1 MREVECLSEVTQY
14 GVVAQVEDLILPMVE
29 QMIETHRATW
39 FESRLHH
46 KGNRGGVEQQTGR
59 AVTQGYTLSISLMV
73 CEAICGIPDK
83 VVPVSNNGRWP
94 SG

>member
-1 MREVECLSEVTQY
+1 M
-14 GVVAQVEDLILPMVE
+14 EDLILPMVE
-29 QMIETHRATW
+29 QVIETDRATW

-73 CEAICGIPDK
+73 CEAGFVMVQAGFLIKLFLFLTMEGGR
-83 VVPVSNNGRWP
+83 VVKG
-94 SG
+94 GGL